1 MIGQKLKT
9 IRKARGF
16 TQEKLAKEIGLS
28 TITIKGYESNKFS
41 PSLETLTKIAEKLE
55 VPTRY
60 FFEEGKEDND
70 DTKIITLSDAL
81 EEYVKDMQH
90 ERDGLDLSDTENA
103 LKCVAS
109 VLQYDN
115 IKHKLNYDYDDDVQL
130 GMLAFMGDI
139 AYSLSKYVW
148 NGSSAIK
155 YQIFDAIYLL
165 GEITRCLTL
174 SAATVKHIGKTTA
187 NEEQKQQQK
196 KELEA
201 SLLQELKP
209 LVDKWI
215 DNYLYYHRTAPH
227 YEKEIKEYFKKY
239 LK

>member
-16 TQEKLAKEIGLS
+16 TQEKLAKEVGLS

-55 VPTRY
+55 VPTQY
-60 FFEEGKEDND
+60 FFAEDID
-70 DTKIITLSDAL
+70 TTKIITLADAFK
-81 EEYVKDMQH
+81 EYVTDIQH
-90 ERDGLDLSDTENA
+90 ERDGLNLSDTEKA
-103 LKCVAS
+103 LKNVAS

-130 GMLAFMGDI
+130 GMLAFMGGI
-139 AYSLSKYVW
+139 ADSLSKHVW

-155 YQIFDAIYLL
+155 YQNFDAIYLL
-165 GEITRCLTL
+165 GEIVRCLTL

-209 LVDKWI
+209 ILDKWI

>member
-16 TQEKLAKEIGLS
+16 TQEKLAKEVGLS
-28 TITIKGYESNKFS
+28 TITVKGYESNKFS

-55 VPTRY
+55 VPTQY
-60 FFEEGKEDND
+60 FFEEDID
-70 DTKIITLSDAL
+70 ATKITTLADAFK
-81 EEYVKDMQH
+81 EYVKDVQH
-90 ERDGLDLSDTENA
+90 EREGLDLSDTENA
-103 LKCVAS
+103 LKSVSS

-139 AYSLSKYVW
+139 AYNLSKYVW
-148 NGSSAIK
+148 SGHGVIK
-155 YQIFDAIYLL
+155 YQNFDAIYLL

-174 SAATVKHIGKTTA
+174 SAATASHIEKASTS
-187 NEEQKQQQK
+187 EEQKHQRK

-201 SLLQELKP
+201 SLVKELKP

>member
-1 MIGQKLKT
+1 MIGQKLKA

-16 TQEKLAKEIGLS
+16 TQEKLAKEVGLS
-28 TITIKGYESNKFS
+28 TITIKGYEANKFS
-41 PSLETLTKIAEKLE
+41 PSLETLTKIAEKLK

-60 FFEEGKEDND
+60 FFEEDKEDNND
-70 DTKIITLSDAL
+70 IKIVTLSDGFKKCI
-81 EEYVKDMQH
+81 EDIQH
-90 ERDGLDLSDTENA
+90 ERDCLDLLDTENA
-103 LKCVAS
+103 LKRVSSA
-109 VLQYDN
+109 LQYDN
-115 IKHKLNYDYDDDVQL
+115 IEHNLDYDYDDDVQL
-130 GMLAFMGDI
+130 GMLAFMGNI

-148 NGSSAIK
+148 NGRSPIK
-155 YQIFDAIYLL
+155 YRNFDAIYLL

-174 SAATVKHIGKTTA
+174 SAATANHIGGTAA
-187 NEEQKQQQK
+187 NEEQKQLEK

-227 YEKEIKEYFKKY
+227 YEKEIKEQFKKY